1 MQLTIGK
8 VIAGLRKKS
17 GMTQEQLADAVGV
30 SVPAVSKW
38 ETGSSYPDITLL
50 MPIARF
56 FGTTVDELL
65 HYESEIPPERV
76 NEIVKE
82 CTQEFEAEGFDAG
95 LALSEDYLT
104 EYPNNLYLKYQLSG
118 LLPWYAAKC
127 GIGEETAHAAQ
138 ERAVELLKQACAS
151 KENKIAEASRYLLAS
166 DYLQMDQADEAQ
178 KILEKMPAGEL
189 DPKKILPT
197 VYLHQG
203 EFDKAMKLDQQNLL
217 EGVQSAAMALT
228 SLASVAMKQKK
239 WDDALRYADAQRRL
253 IETFELQDFMSGSS
267 CQLYLLIYSRQKD
280 AENTLKYLKQYL
292 SVFPYDLSKRHLSD
306 NFFFSTAG
314 TKEASVALN
323 FTKNTVIS
331 TLEKSEDFNFLR
343 GDARFQN
350 LLKSFRN
357 ESKNV

>member
-8 VIAGLRKKS
+8 VIADLRKKN
-17 GMTQEQLADAVGV
+17 GVTQEQLADAVGV

-65 HYESEIPPERV
+65 HYESKIPPERV
-76 NEIVKE
+76 NKIVKE
-82 CTQEFEAEGFDAG
+82 CTRKFEVEGFDAG

-127 GIGEETAHAAQ
+127 GGGEETAHDAR
-138 ERAVELLKQACAS
+138 ERAVGLLKQACES
-151 KENKIAEASRYLLAS
+151 KEKKIAEASRYLLACT
-166 DYLQMDQADEAQ
+166 YLQMDQTSEAQ
-178 KILEKMPAGEL
+178 KILEEMPKGEL

-197 VYLHQG
+197 VYLEQG
-203 EFDKAMKLDQQNLL
+203 EFDKAMKLDQQNLF
-217 EGVQSAAMALT
+217 EGVQGAAMALT
-228 SLASVAMKQKK
+228 SLASIAMKQKK
-239 WDDALRYADAQRRL
+239 WDEALQYADAQCRL
-253 IETFELQDFMSGSS
+253 IETFELQKFMSGSN

-280 AENTLKYLKQYL
+280 VENTLKYLEQYL
-292 SVFPYDLSKRHLSD
+292 SVFPYEISKCHLSD
-306 NFFFSTAG
+306 NFFFSTAEK
-314 TKEASVALN
+314 KEASVALN

-331 TLEKSEDFNFLR
+331 ALEESKDFDFLR

-350 LLKSFRN
+350 LLKRFR
-357 ESKNV
+357 E